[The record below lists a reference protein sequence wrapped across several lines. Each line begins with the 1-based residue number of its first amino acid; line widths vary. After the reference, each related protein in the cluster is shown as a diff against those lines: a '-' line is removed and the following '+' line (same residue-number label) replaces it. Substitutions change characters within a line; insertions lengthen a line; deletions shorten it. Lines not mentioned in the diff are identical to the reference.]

1 MFLTSEV
8 GQSRYH
14 TKKTLEAVCGNL
26 GMTRNEIRAA
36 LMALEMSGQVQNI
49 DLPKHLRKG
58 GKQFFLCPA
67 NLAAGFGEV
76 DENRP

>member
-1 MFLTSEV
+1 
-8 GQSRYH
+8 
-14 TKKTLEAVCGNL
+14 
-26 GMTRNEIRAA
+26 
-36 LMALEMSGQVQNI
+36 MALELAGQVQNI

-67 NLAAGFGEV
+67 NLADSFGEV